1 MNRQGC
7 FVTIGGSLFLWG
19 CIAGLVLLLSGCA
32 HVAASPPEPVIRTVE
47 VKVPVSVP
55 CPALEQLGPTE
66 PAYPDTNDALS
77 SAANIF
83 ERVKLLLQGRAQR
96 DARLQ
101 QYHAAKGS
109 C

>member
-1 MNRQGC
+1 MNRTGC
-7 FVTIGGSLFLWG
+7 IITIGGSLFLWA
-19 CIAGLVLLLSGCA
+19 CIAALVLLISGCA
-32 HVAASPPEPVIRTVE
+32 HVTAPPPEPVIRTVE
-47 VKVPVSVP
+47 VKVPVAVP
-55 CPALEQLGPTE
+55 CKALDQLGPSE
-66 PAYPDTNDALS
+66 PAYPDTDNALT

-96 DARLQ
+96 SARLE